1 MELVEVSARSPCTP
15 HARTGPQPSEGGIT
29 VPALALVSAIFV
41 IGFEELVQWKYGA
54 MGVIGLLMLT
64 VGIKAKNPTLSSV
77 GAVVLAVLLA
87 GPAL

>member
-1 MELVEVSARSPCTP
+1 M
-15 HARTGPQPSEGGIT
+15 
-29 VPALALVSAIFV
+29 PALALVSAIFV
-41 IGFEELVQWKYGA
+41 IGFEELLQWKYGA
-54 MGVIGLLMLT
+54 MGMIGLLLLT